1 MRRWLIL
8 SVCAGLKVFNS
19 NFPFAK
25 TEIRIED
32 WIYKFNDYRCLNSQ
46 PLTLFMRQE
55 YTNSSIA
62 WRTDFYN
69 SYFAQISTKKVI
81 SGEAG
86 LGIDSP
92 IKTLRVQTR
101 SRCYAMMKYKDAG
114 TVGEGTLTS
123 DWSDF
128 KETIRQ
134 KKIRSIQISQ
144 RLFLVCP
151 APPGILQPFLYI
163 LKRGTSLTSQP
174 HFARLFSLFLHSSE
188 WEKWH
193 FVGNGWHIWNP
204 GVISYALI
212 PRCRPNS
219 PITTDYKCADKKRW
233 RVEMR
238 HYRHSIG
245 LDSLFQKTPMF
256 TPEKWT
262 VKPRDALENTAF

>member
-134 KKIRSIQISQ
+134 KNQKHTNLTAFVFGLSCTSRDTSTFSVYTQKGYVTY
-144 RLFLVCP
+144 FT
-151 APPGILQPFLYI
+151 
-163 LKRGTSLTSQP
+163 TSLRSFVQLVPPQFWVGKVAFCRQWLTYLESWGHQLCIDTKMSP
-174 HFARLFSLFLHSSE
+174 QFSNYHRL
-188 WEKWH
+188 
-193 FVGNGWHIWNP
+193 
-204 GVISYALI
+204 
-212 PRCRPNS
+212 
-219 PITTDYKCADKKRW
+219 
-233 RVEMR
+233 
-238 HYRHSIG
+238 
-245 LDSLFQKTPMF
+245 
-256 TPEKWT
+256 
-262 VKPRDALENTAF
+262 